1 MKKDNYITKKA
12 MALNLLNYKNL
23 CLEQLRKTKKMIDA
37 LPEIHRE
44 NMYDFISY
52 VQKVHTK
59 YLCSLCNN
67 GVIAEKDMEEYLV
80 NLGAIHNYN
89 ELEEFLE
96 NIYQKM
102 KIIDG
107 YYLITIK
114 EFLVILVFPWVLY
127 LILILKLQL

>member
-12 MALNLLNYKNL
+12 TALNLLNYKNL

-44 NMYDFISY
+44 NMYDFISH
-52 VQKVHTK
+52 VQKVHIK
-59 YLCSLCNN
+59 YLCSLCDN
-67 GVIAEKDMEEYLV
+67 GVITEKDKNEFLA

-96 NIYQKM
+96 NTYQQM
-102 KIIDG
+102 KVING
-107 YYLITIK
+107 YYLITLK
-114 EFLVILVFPWVLY
+114 ELLVILVFPWVLY
-127 LILILKLQL
+127 LLYILIQL

>member
-59 YLCSLCNN
+59 YLSNLCKN
-67 GVIAEKDMEEYLV
+67 GVIAEKDKEEYLV
-80 NLGAIHNYN
+80 KLGAIHSYN

-102 KIIDG
+102 KTIDG
-107 YYLITIK
+107 YYLITLK
-114 EFLVILVFPWVLY
+114 EFLIILVFPWFLY
-127 LILILKLQL
+127 LFYILMIQL